1 MDWAVWGGVQDGDME
16 GIFLRDTEQVQ
27 LLTVIQVGLVQVLF
41 LFDCHSSGHSILLVT
56 DWGSVFGSSLAQGSL
71 LLDDCGVGTWAQPL
85 ALVDGR
91 WARPGRTRAEVLTVH
106 DMLKFLVPPTTKLL
120 VGG

>member
-1 MDWAVWGGVQDGDME
+1 MGGDFWYGDME
-16 GIFLRDTEQVQ
+16 GTFLGDTEQAQ

-41 LFDCHSSGHSILLVT
+41 LFDCHSSGHSVLLVT

-106 DMLKFLVPPTTKLL
+106 DMLKLLVPPASQLL
-120 VGG
+120 IGG